1 MNQRNA
7 DHPAG
12 QTALLVLVILIGLNL
27 RPFLTAIGPLSG
39 EIGRALS
46 LGMDTLAWLTLL
58 PLWLIGIGVLL
69 TPSLRRH
76 ASARQL
82 LGAALLLLGIGS
94 AIRFDAQSGALL
106 IASAALCGLG
116 SALVQG
122 VLPALIKQAF
132 AHKVP
137 LVMGIFSACMMGGGA
152 LGASLTPRLAA
163 SLDWSRALALWSLP
177 VLLALIW
184 LVWQVRL
191 PRTVAVAIPHGE
203 QRLIAL
209 PRSWLLIACF
219 GIINSGYGIV
229 VAWLAPAYMAQGW
242 SAAQAGELVAWLALA
257 QTASGLGLPLLAA
270 RKMDRRPWMG
280 LAIAM
285 QLAGF
290 AGLWL
295 APQAAPML
303 WCMLCGAGL
312 GGSFSLIMV
321 IALDHLPDPRRAG
334 TLSALMQ
341 GFGFMLAATGPWVA
355 ARLYHHFGDFAAA
368 WQWQL
373 GGLLLMSLLVLR
385 LDPRH
390 YPRAMRLPP
399 AIMPTQDAAIPM
411 PAANMPAPA
420 AMGSSTAQNNTPA

>member
-1 MNQRNA
+1 MSKCLHA
-7 DHPAG
+7 DDKQAL
-12 QTALLVLVILIGLNL
+12 ALLVLVILIGLNL
-27 RPFLTAIGPLSG
+27 RPFLTAIGPLSRD
-39 EIGRALS
+39 IADALA
-46 LGMDTLAWLTLL
+46 LDMDTLAWLTLL
-58 PLWLIGIGVLL
+58 PLWLIGVGVLL
-69 TPSLRRH
+69 TPGLRRLTGP
-76 ASARQL
+76 SQL
-82 LGAALLLLGIGS
+82 LGAALLLLGMGN
-94 AIRFDAQSGALL
+94 AMRFDATSGALL

-122 VLPALIKQAF
+122 VLPGLIKQRF

-152 LGASLTPRLAA
+152 LGASLTPQLAA

-177 VLLALIW
+177 VLLAMVW
-184 LVWQVRL
+184 LVWRVRL
-191 PRTVAVAIPHGE
+191 PSAAVVAIPHGE

-209 PRSWLLIACF
+209 PRSWLLIGCF

-242 SAAQAGELVAWLALA
+242 SAQQGGELVAWLALA

-270 RKMDRRPWMG
+270 RKLDRRPWMG
-280 LAIAM
+280 LAIVM

-290 AGLWL
+290 GGLWL
-295 APQAAPML
+295 APQAAPIL

-355 ARLYHHFGDFAAA
+355 ARLHHLSGDFAAA

-385 LDPRH
+385 LDPRG
-390 YPRAMRLPP
+390 YTKVMRLP
-399 AIMPTQDAAIPM
+399 T
-411 PAANMPAPA
+411 PAPA
-420 AMGSSTAQNNTPA
+420 ASSTAQSKTPA

>member
-1 MNQRNA
+1 MSK
-7 DHPAG
+7 DLPASTPHHSK
-12 QTALLVLVILIGLNL
+12 QDLALLVLVILIGLNL
-27 RPFLTAIGPLSG
+27 RPFLTAIGPLAQAIDNRLG
-39 EIGRALS
+39 

-58 PLWLIGIGVLL
+58 PLWLIGVGVLI
-69 TPSLRRH
+69 TPGLRRLTGP
-76 ASARQL
+76 SQL
-82 LGAALLLLGIGS
+82 LGVALLLLGMGN
-94 AIRFDAQSGALL
+94 AMRFDAQSGALL

-122 VLPALIKQAF
+122 VLPGLIKQSF
-132 AHKVP
+132 AQKVP

-152 LGASLTPRLAA
+152 LGASLTPQLAA

-177 VLLALIW
+177 VLLAMVW
-184 LVWQVRL
+184 LGWKVRL
-191 PRTVAVAIPHGE
+191 PSAAVVAIPHGE
-203 QRLIAL
+203 QRLITL
-209 PRSWLLIACF
+209 PRSWLLIGCF

-242 SAAQAGELVAWLALA
+242 SAQQGGELVAWLALA

-270 RKMDRRPWMG
+270 RNTDRRPWMG
-280 LAIAM
+280 LAIIM
-285 QLAGF
+285 QVAGF
-290 AGLWL
+290 GGLWL
-295 APQAAPML
+295 APQAAPIL

-355 ARLYHHFGDFAAA
+355 ARLHHLSGDFAAA

-373 GGLLLMSLLVLR
+373 GGLALMSLLVLR
-385 LDPRH
+385 LDPRG
-390 YPRAMRLPP
+390 YTKVMRLP
-399 AIMPTQDAAIPM
+399 T
-411 PAANMPAPA
+411 PAPA
-420 AMGSSTAQNNTPA
+420 ASSTAQSKTPA

>member
-1 MNQRNA
+1 MNQRNT
-7 DHPAG
+7 DQPTG

-39 EIGRALS
+39 EIGHTLS

-69 TPSLRRH
+69 TPSLRRR
-76 ASARQL
+76 ASACQL
-82 LGAALLLLGIGS
+82 LGLALLLLGIGS
-94 AIRFDAQSGALL
+94 AIRFDAQSGSLL

-122 VLPALIKQAF
+122 VLPALIKQHF
-132 AHKVP
+132 ARKVP
-137 LVMGIFSACMMGGGA
+137 QVMGIFSACMMGGGA

-163 SLDWSRALALWSLP
+163 SLDWSQALALWSLP
-177 VLLALIW
+177 LLLALVW
-184 LVWQVRL
+184 LGWKVRL
-191 PRTVAVAIPHGE
+191 PSTAAVAIPDGE
-203 QRLIAL
+203 QRLITL
-209 PRSWLLIACF
+209 PRSWLLIVCF

-270 RKMDRRPWMG
+270 HSQDRRPWMG
-280 LAIAM
+280 LAITM

-295 APQAAPML
+295 APQAAPVI

-355 ARLYHHFGDFAAA
+355 ARLYHYMGDFAAA

-373 GGLLLMSLLVLR
+373 GGLLLMSLLVMR

-390 YPRAMRLPP
+390 YPRVMGLPTTSEPSLSAPLP
-399 AIMPTQDAAIPM
+399 A
-411 PAANMPAPA
+411 
-420 AMGSSTAQNNTPA
+420 SSAAQNNTPA

>member
-1 MNQRNA
+1 M
-7 DHPAG
+7 
-12 QTALLVLVILIGLNL
+12 
-27 RPFLTAIGPLSG
+27 
-39 EIGRALS
+39 
-46 LGMDTLAWLTLL
+46 
-58 PLWLIGIGVLL
+58 
-69 TPSLRRH
+69 
-76 ASARQL
+76 
-82 LGAALLLLGIGS
+82 
-94 AIRFDAQSGALL
+94 
-106 IASAALCGLG
+106 
-116 SALVQG
+116 
-122 VLPALIKQAF
+122 
-132 AHKVP
+132 
-137 LVMGIFSACMMGGGA
+137 
-152 LGASLTPRLAA
+152 
-163 SLDWSRALALWSLP
+163 
-177 VLLALIW
+177 
-184 LVWQVRL
+184 RL
-191 PRTVAVAIPHGE
+191 PSTAAVAIPDGE
-203 QRLIAL
+203 QRLITL
-209 PRSWLLIACF
+209 PRSWLLIVCF

-270 RKMDRRPWMG
+270 RSLDRRPWMG

-290 AGLWL
+290 GGLWL
-295 APQAAPML
+295 APASAPIL

-355 ARLYHHFGDFAAA
+355 ARLYHLFGDFAAA

-390 YPRAMRLPP
+390 YPRVMGLPTASEPTISAPLP
-399 AIMPTQDAAIPM
+399 ASA
-411 PAANMPAPA
+411 
-420 AMGSSTAQNNTPA
+420 TAQSNTPA

>member
-1 MNQRNA
+1 MSKGTSER
-7 DHPAG
+7 PAEARR
-12 QTALLVLVILIGLNL
+12 QQFALLVLVILIGLNL

-69 TPSLRRH
+69 TPSLRRR
-76 ASARQL
+76 ASAGQL
-82 LGAALLLLGIGS
+82 LGLALLLLGIGS
-94 AIRFDAQSGALL
+94 AMRLDAKSGALL

-132 AHKVP
+132 TRKVP

-177 VLLALIW
+177 LLLALVW

-191 PRTVAVAIPHGE
+191 PRAAAVAIPDGE
-203 QRLIAL
+203 QRLITL
-209 PRSWLLIACF
+209 PRSWLLIVCF

-229 VAWLAPAYMAQGW
+229 VAWLAPAYMANGW
-242 SAAQAGELVAWLALA
+242 NAAQAGELVAWLALA

-270 RKMDRRPWMG
+270 RSLDRRPWMG

-290 AGLWL
+290 GGLWL
-295 APQAAPML
+295 APASAPIL

-355 ARLYHHFGDFAAA
+355 ARLYHYMGDFAAA

-373 GGLLLMSLLVLR
+373 GGLLLMSLLVVR

-390 YPRAMRLPP
+390 HPRVMGLTTASEPTLSASLP
-399 AIMPTQDAAIPM
+399 ACAA
-411 PAANMPAPA
+411 
-420 AMGSSTAQNNTPA
+420 AQSNTPA

>member
-1 MNQRNA
+1 M
-7 DHPAG
+7 
-12 QTALLVLVILIGLNL
+12 
-27 RPFLTAIGPLSG
+27 
-39 EIGRALS
+39 
-46 LGMDTLAWLTLL
+46 
-58 PLWLIGIGVLL
+58 
-69 TPSLRRH
+69 
-76 ASARQL
+76 
-82 LGAALLLLGIGS
+82 
-94 AIRFDAQSGALL
+94 RFDATSGALL

-122 VLPALIKQAF
+122 VLPGLIKQRF

-152 LGASLTPRLAA
+152 LGASLTPQLAA

-177 VLLALIW
+177 VLLAMVW
-184 LVWQVRL
+184 LVWRVRL
-191 PRTVAVAIPHGE
+191 PSAAVVAIPHGE

-209 PRSWLLIACF
+209 PRSWLLIGCF

-242 SAAQAGELVAWLALA
+242 SAQQGGELVAWLALA

-270 RKMDRRPWMG
+270 RKLDRRPWMG
-280 LAIAM
+280 LAIVM

-290 AGLWL
+290 GGLWL
-295 APQAAPML
+295 APQAAPIL

-355 ARLYHHFGDFAAA
+355 ARLHHLSGDFAAA

-373 GGLLLMSLLVLR
+373 GGLVLMSLLVLR

-390 YPRAMRLPP
+390 YPRVMRLAKPVP
-399 AIMPTQDAAIPM
+399 KPVTV
-411 PAANMPAPA
+411 N
-420 AMGSSTAQNNTPA
+420 

>member
-1 MNQRNA
+1 MSK
-7 DHPAG
+7 DLPASTLHHSK
-12 QTALLVLVILIGLNL
+12 QDLALLVLVILIGLNL
-27 RPFLTAIGPLSG
+27 RPFLTAIGPLAQAIDNRLG
-39 EIGRALS
+39 

-58 PLWLIGIGVLL
+58 PLWLIGVGVLI
-69 TPSLRRH
+69 TPGLRRLT
-76 ASARQL
+76 SPSQL
-82 LGAALLLLGIGS
+82 LGAALLLLGMGN
-94 AIRFDAQSGALL
+94 AMRFDAQSGALL

-122 VLPALIKQAF
+122 VLPGLIKQSF

-152 LGASLTPRLAA
+152 LGASLTPQLAA

-177 VLLALIW
+177 VLLAMVW
-184 LVWQVRL
+184 LGWKVRL
-191 PRTVAVAIPHGE
+191 PSAAVVAIPHGE
-203 QRLIAL
+203 QRLITL
-209 PRSWLLIACF
+209 PRSWLLIGCF

-242 SAAQAGELVAWLALA
+242 SAQQGGELVAWLALA

-270 RKMDRRPWMG
+270 RNTDRRPWMG
-280 LAIAM
+280 LAIIM
-285 QLAGF
+285 QVAGF
-290 AGLWL
+290 GGLWL
-295 APQAAPML
+295 APQAAPIL

-355 ARLYHHFGDFAAA
+355 ARLHHLSGDFAAA

-373 GGLLLMSLLVLR
+373 GGLVLMSLLVLR

-390 YPRAMRLPP
+390 YPSVMGLAK
-399 AIMPTQDAAIPM
+399 
-411 PAANMPAPA
+411 PAPNPV
-420 AMGSSTAQNNTPA
+420 TVN

>member
-1 MNQRNA
+1 MNQRNT
-7 DHPAG
+7 DQPAG

-27 RPFLTAIGPLSG
+27 RPFLTAIGPLAQAIDQRL
-39 EIGRALS
+39 E

-69 TPSLRRH
+69 TPSLRRR

-82 LGAALLLLGIGS
+82 LGTALLLLGIGS
-94 AIRFDAQSGALL
+94 AMRFDAQSGALL

-132 AHKVP
+132 THKVP

-163 SLDWSRALALWSLP
+163 SLDWSRALSLWSLP

-184 LVWQVRL
+184 LGWKVRL
-191 PRTVAVAIPHGE
+191 PRATAAAIPHGE
-203 QRLIAL
+203 QRLITL
-209 PRSWLLIACF
+209 PRSWLLIVCF
-219 GIINSGYGIV
+219 GIINSGYGII
-229 VAWLAPAYMAQGW
+229 VAWLAPAYMANGW

-270 RKMDRRPWMG
+270 RSLDRRPWMA

-290 AGLWL
+290 GGLWL
-295 APQAAPML
+295 APQAAPIL

-355 ARLYHHFGDFAAA
+355 ARLYHYVGDFAAA

-373 GGLLLMSLLVLR
+373 GGLLLMSLLVVR
-385 LDPRH
+385 LDPRQ
-390 YPRAMRLPP
+390 YPRVMGLTTTSEPTISAPLP
-399 AIMPTQDAAIPM
+399 T
-411 PAANMPAPA
+411 
-420 AMGSSTAQNNTPA
+420 SSAAQNNTPA

>member
-1 MNQRNA
+1 MSKGTSER
-7 DHPAG
+7 PAEARR
-12 QTALLVLVILIGLNL
+12 QQFALLVLVILIGLNL

-58 PLWLIGIGVLL
+58 PLWLIGVGVLL
-69 TPSLRRH
+69 TPRLRSL
-76 ASARQL
+76 ASATTL
-82 LGAALLLLGIGS
+82 LGLALLLLAAGS
-94 AIRFDAQSGALL
+94 ALRFDAQSGALL
-106 IASAALCGLG
+106 ITTAALCGLG

-122 VLPALIKQAF
+122 VLPALIKQHF
-132 AHKVP
+132 ARKVP
-137 LVMGIFSACMMGGGA
+137 QVMGIFSACMMGGGA
-152 LGASLTPRLAA
+152 LGASLTPRLAV

-184 LVWQVRL
+184 LGWKVRL
-191 PRTVAVAIPHGE
+191 PSTAAVAIPDGE
-203 QRLIAL
+203 QRLITL
-209 PRSWLLIACF
+209 PRSWLLIVCF

-242 SAAQAGELVAWLALA
+242 SAAQAGELVAW
-257 QTASGLGLPLLAA
+257 PLLAA
-270 RKMDRRPWMG
+270 RSLDRRPWMG

-290 AGLWL
+290 GGLWL
-295 APQAAPML
+295 APASAPIL

-355 ARLYHHFGDFAAA
+355 ARLYHYVGDFTAA

-390 YPRAMRLPP
+390 YPRVMRLPT
-399 AIMPTQDAAIPM
+399 ASEPTL
-411 PAANMPAPA
+411 
-420 AMGSSTAQNNTPA
+420 STALPASAAAQSNTPA

>member
-1 MNQRNA
+1 MKQQNA
-7 DHPAG
+7 DQPAG

-94 AIRFDAQSGALL
+94 AMRFDAQSGSLL

-163 SLDWSRALALWSLP
+163 SLDWPRALALWSLP
-177 VLLALIW
+177 VLLALVW

-191 PRTVAVAIPHGE
+191 PRAAAVATPHGE
-203 QRLIAL
+203 QRLITL
-209 PRSWLLIACF
+209 PRSWLLIVCF

-270 RKMDRRPWMG
+270 RKMDRRPWMA

-341 GFGFMLAATGPWVA
+341 GFGFMLAASGPWVA

-385 LDPRH
+385 LDPRQ

-399 AIMPTQDAAIPM
+399 AILPTQDATMPM
-411 PAANMPAPA
+411 PAANLPPVNKA
-420 AMGSSTAQNNTPA
+420 AAQSNTPA

>member
-1 MNQRNA
+1 MSKGLHA
-7 DHPAG
+7 DGKQAL
-12 QTALLVLVILIGLNL
+12 ALLVLVILIGLNL
-27 RPFLTAIGPLSG
+27 RPFLTAIGPLSRN
-39 EIGRALS
+39 IADALA
-46 LGMDTLAWLTLL
+46 LDMDTLAWLTLL
-58 PLWLIGIGVLL
+58 PLWLIGVGVLL
-69 TPSLRRH
+69 TPGLRRLTGP
-76 ASARQL
+76 SQL
-82 LGAALLLLGIGS
+82 LGAALLLLGMGN
-94 AIRFDAQSGALL
+94 AMRFDATSGALL

-122 VLPALIKQAF
+122 VLPGLIKQRF

-152 LGASLTPRLAA
+152 LGASLTPQLAA

-177 VLLALIW
+177 VLLAMVW
-184 LVWQVRL
+184 LVWRVRL
-191 PRTVAVAIPHGE
+191 PGAAAVAIPHGE

-209 PRSWLLIACF
+209 PRSWLLIGCF

-242 SAAQAGELVAWLALA
+242 SAQQGGELVAWLALA

-270 RKMDRRPWMG
+270 RNTDRRPWMG
-280 LAIAM
+280 LAIVM

-290 AGLWL
+290 GGLWI
-295 APQAAPML
+295 APQAAPIL

-355 ARLYHHFGDFAAA
+355 ARLHHLSGDFAAA

-390 YPRAMRLPP
+390 YPRVMRLAKPVP
-399 AIMPTQDAAIPM
+399 KPVTVK
-411 PAANMPAPA
+411 
-420 AMGSSTAQNNTPA
+420 

>member
-1 MNQRNA
+1 MSKGLHA
-7 DHPAG
+7 DGKQAL
-12 QTALLVLVILIGLNL
+12 ALLVLVILIGLNL
-27 RPFLTAIGPLSG
+27 RPFLTAIGPLSRD
-39 EIGRALS
+39 IADALA
-46 LGMDTLAWLTLL
+46 LDMDTLAWLTLL
-58 PLWLIGIGVLL
+58 PLWLIGVGVLL
-69 TPSLRRH
+69 TPVLRRLTGP
-76 ASARQL
+76 RQL
-82 LGAALLLLGIGS
+82 LGAALLLLGMGN
-94 AIRFDAQSGALL
+94 AMRFDATSGALL

-122 VLPALIKQAF
+122 VLPGLIKQRF
-132 AHKVP
+132 THKVP

-152 LGASLTPRLAA
+152 LGASLTPQLAA
-163 SLDWSRALALWSLP
+163 NLDWSRALALWSLP
-177 VLLALIW
+177 VLLAMVW
-184 LVWQVRL
+184 LVWRVRL
-191 PRTVAVAIPHGE
+191 PGAAAVAIPQGE

-209 PRSWLLIACF
+209 PRSWLLIGCF

-242 SAAQAGELVAWLALA
+242 SAQQGGELVAWLALA

-270 RKMDRRPWMG
+270 RNTDRRPWMG
-280 LAIAM
+280 LAIVM

-290 AGLWL
+290 GGLWL
-295 APQAAPML
+295 APQAAPIL

-355 ARLYHHFGDFAAA
+355 ARLHHLSGDFAAA

-390 YPRAMRLPP
+390 YPRVMRLAKPVP
-399 AIMPTQDAAIPM
+399 KPVTV
-411 PAANMPAPA
+411 N
-420 AMGSSTAQNNTPA
+420 

>member
-1 MNQRNA
+1 MSKGLHA
-7 DHPAG
+7 DGKQAL
-12 QTALLVLVILIGLNL
+12 ALLVLVILIGLNL
-27 RPFLTAIGPLSG
+27 RPFLTAIGPLSRD
-39 EIGRALS
+39 IADALT
-46 LGMDTLAWLTLL
+46 LDMDTLAWLTLL
-58 PLWLIGIGVLL
+58 PLWLIGVGVLI
-69 TPSLRRH
+69 TPGLRRLTGP
-76 ASARQL
+76 SQL
-82 LGAALLLLGIGS
+82 LGAALLLLGMGN
-94 AIRFDAQSGALL
+94 AMRFDATSGALL

-122 VLPALIKQAF
+122 VLPGLIKQRF

-152 LGASLTPRLAA
+152 LGASLTPQLAA

-177 VLLALIW
+177 VLLAMVW
-184 LVWQVRL
+184 LAWKVRL
-191 PRTVAVAIPHGE
+191 PSSAVVAIPHGE

-209 PRSWLLIACF
+209 PRSWLLIGCF

-242 SAAQAGELVAWLALA
+242 SAQQGGELVAWLALA

-270 RKMDRRPWMG
+270 RNTDRRPWMG
-280 LAIAM
+280 LAIVM

-290 AGLWL
+290 GGLWI
-295 APQAAPML
+295 APQAAPIL

-355 ARLYHHFGDFAAA
+355 ARLHHLSGDFATA

-390 YPRAMRLPP
+390 YPRVMRLAKPVP
-399 AIMPTQDAAIPM
+399 KPVTV
-411 PAANMPAPA
+411 N
-420 AMGSSTAQNNTPA
+420 

>member
-1 MNQRNA
+1 MSK
-7 DHPAG
+7 DLPASTLHHSK
-12 QTALLVLVILIGLNL
+12 QDLALLVLVILIGLNL
-27 RPFLTAIGPLSG
+27 RPFLTAIGPLAQAIDNRLG
-39 EIGRALS
+39 

-58 PLWLIGIGVLL
+58 PLWLIGVGVLI
-69 TPSLRRH
+69 TPGLRRLTGP
-76 ASARQL
+76 SQL
-82 LGAALLLLGIGS
+82 LGAALLLLGMGN
-94 AIRFDAQSGALL
+94 AMRFDARSGALL

-122 VLPALIKQAF
+122 VLPGLIKQTF

-152 LGASLTPRLAA
+152 LGASLTPQLAA

-177 VLLALIW
+177 VLLAMVW
-184 LVWQVRL
+184 LAWKVRL
-191 PRTVAVAIPHGE
+191 PGAAVVAIPHGE
-203 QRLIAL
+203 QRLITL
-209 PRSWLLIACF
+209 PRSWLLIGCF

-242 SAAQAGELVAWLALA
+242 SAQQGGELVAWLALA

-270 RKMDRRPWMG
+270 RKLDRRPWMG
-280 LAIAM
+280 LAIIM
-285 QLAGF
+285 QVAGF
-290 AGLWL
+290 GGLWL
-295 APQAAPML
+295 APQAAPIL

-355 ARLYHHFGDFAAA
+355 ARLHHLSGDFAAA

-373 GGLLLMSLLVLR
+373 GGLALMSLLVLR
-385 LDPRH
+385 LDPRG
-390 YPRAMRLPP
+390 YNKVMRLTAVSKPDT
-399 AIMPTQDAAIPM
+399 PTPR
-411 PAANMPAPA
+411 
-420 AMGSSTAQNNTPA
+420 SAQSNTPA

>member
-1 MNQRNA
+1 MSKGTTA
-7 DHPAG
+7 HPAAAHR
-12 QTALLVLVILIGLNL
+12 QRFALLVLVILIGLNL
-27 RPFLTAIGPLSG
+27 RPFLTAIGPLAQA
-39 EIGRALS
+39 IDQRLS

-69 TPSLRRH
+69 TPSLRRR
-76 ASARQL
+76 ASACQL

-94 AIRFDAQSGALL
+94 AIRFDAQSGTLL

-177 VLLALIW
+177 VLLALVW
-184 LVWQVRL
+184 LGWKVRL
-191 PRTVAVAIPHGE
+191 PRAAAVAIPDGE

-209 PRSWLLIACF
+209 PRSWLLIVCF

-242 SAAQAGELVAWLALA
+242 SPAQAGELVAWLALA

-280 LAIAM
+280 LAIAT

-290 AGLWL
+290 GGLWL
-295 APQAAPML
+295 APASAPIL

-321 IALDHLPDPRRAG
+321 IALDHL
-334 TLSALMQ
+334 
-341 GFGFMLAATGPWVA
+341 
-355 ARLYHHFGDFAAA
+355 
-368 WQWQL
+368 
-373 GGLLLMSLLVLR
+373 
-385 LDPRH
+385 
-390 YPRAMRLPP
+390 
-399 AIMPTQDAAIPM
+399 
-411 PAANMPAPA
+411 
-420 AMGSSTAQNNTPA
+420 

>member
-1 MNQRNA
+1 MTMSKSA
-7 DHPAG
+7 ATEPAAARS
-12 QTALLVLVILIGLNL
+12 QQFALLVLVILIGLNL
-27 RPFLTAIGPLSG
+27 RPFLTAIGPLAQA
-39 EIGRALS
+39 IDQRLA

-69 TPSLRRH
+69 TPSLRRR

-177 VLLALIW
+177 VLLALVW
-184 LVWQVRL
+184 LGWQVRL
-191 PRTVAVAIPHGE
+191 PRAAAVAIPDGE

-209 PRSWLLIACF
+209 PRSWLLIVCF

-257 QTASGLGLPLLAA
+257 HASGLGLPLLAA

-290 AGLWL
+290 GGLWL
-295 APQAAPML
+295 APASAPIL

-355 ARLYHHFGDFAAA
+355 ARLYHYAGDFAAA

-373 GGLLLMSLLVLR
+373 GGLLMMSLLVVR

-390 YPRAMRLPP
+390 YPRVMKLPTTSEPTLSAPLP
-399 AIMPTQDAAIPM
+399 ASSAAQ
-411 PAANMPAPA
+411 
-420 AMGSSTAQNNTPA
+420 SNTPA

>member
-1 MNQRNA
+1 MSKNAATEPAEAHRQRF
-7 DHPAG
+7 
-12 QTALLVLVILIGLNL
+12 ALLVLVILIGLNL
-27 RPFLTAIGPLSG
+27 RPFLTAIGPLAQA
-39 EIGRALS
+39 IDQRLA

-69 TPSLRRH
+69 TPSLRRC

-94 AIRFDAQSGALL
+94 AMRFDAQSGTLL

-177 VLLALIW
+177 VLLALVW
-184 LVWQVRL
+184 LGWQVRL
-191 PRTVAVAIPHGE
+191 PRAAAVAIPDGE
-203 QRLIAL
+203 QRLITL
-209 PRSWLLIACF
+209 PRSWLLIICF

-270 RKMDRRPWMG
+270 RKMDRRPWMA
-280 LAIAM
+280 LAIVM

-295 APQAAPML
+295 APQ
-303 WCMLCGAGL
+303 
-312 GGSFSLIMV
+312 
-321 IALDHLPDPRRAG
+321 
-334 TLSALMQ
+334 
-341 GFGFMLAATGPWVA
+341 AATGPWVA

-385 LDPRH
+385 LAPRG
-390 YPRAMRLPP
+390 YAKVMRL
-399 AIMPTQDAAIPM
+399 
-411 PAANMPAPA
+411 PAPA
-420 AMGSSTAQNNTPA
+420 AMGSSTAQSNTPA

>member
-1 MNQRNA
+1 MSK
-7 DHPAG
+7 DLPASTLHHSK
-12 QTALLVLVILIGLNL
+12 QDLALLVLVILIGLNL
-27 RPFLTAIGPLSG
+27 RPFLTAIGPLVQAIDNRLG
-39 EIGRALS
+39 

-58 PLWLIGIGVLL
+58 PLWLIGVGVLI
-69 TPSLRRH
+69 TPGLRRLTGP
-76 ASARQL
+76 SQL
-82 LGAALLLLGIGS
+82 LGAALLLLGMGN
-94 AIRFDAQSGALL
+94 AMRFDAQSGALL

-122 VLPALIKQAF
+122 VLPGLIKQSF

-152 LGASLTPRLAA
+152 LGASLTPQLAA
-163 SLDWSRALALWSLP
+163 SLDWSQALALWSLP
-177 VLLALIW
+177 VLLAMVW
-184 LVWQVRL
+184 LAWKVRL
-191 PRTVAVAIPHGE
+191 PSAAVVAIPHGE
-203 QRLIAL
+203 QRLITL
-209 PRSWLLIACF
+209 PRSWLLIGCF

-242 SAAQAGELVAWLALA
+242 SAQQGGELVAWLALA

-270 RKMDRRPWMG
+270 RNTDRRLWMG
-280 LAIAM
+280 LAIIM
-285 QLAGF
+285 QVAGF
-290 AGLWL
+290 GGLWL
-295 APQAAPML
+295 APQAAPIL

-355 ARLYHHFGDFAAA
+355 ACLHHLSGDFAAA

-373 GGLLLMSLLVLR
+373 GGLALMSLLVLR

-390 YPRAMRLPP
+390 YPSVMGLAK
-399 AIMPTQDAAIPM
+399 
-411 PAANMPAPA
+411 PAPNHV
-420 AMGSSTAQNNTPA
+420 TVN

>member
-1 MNQRNA
+1 MSKGTFER
-7 DHPAG
+7 PAEARR
-12 QTALLVLVILIGLNL
+12 QQFALLVLVILIGLNL

-39 EIGRALS
+39 EIGRTLS

-58 PLWLIGIGVLL
+58 PLWLIGVGVLL
-69 TPSLRRH
+69 TPRLRSL
-76 ASARQL
+76 ASATTL
-82 LGAALLLLGIGS
+82 LGLALLLLAAGS
-94 AIRFDAQSGALL
+94 ALRFDAQSGPLL
-106 IASAALCGLG
+106 ITTAALCGLG

-152 LGASLTPRLAA
+152 LGASLTPRLAV

-177 VLLALIW
+177 VLLALVW
-184 LVWQVRL
+184 LGWKVRL
-191 PRTVAVAIPHGE
+191 PRAAAVAIPHGE
-203 QRLIAL
+203 QRLITL
-209 PRSWLLIACF
+209 PRSWLLIVCF

-280 LAIAM
+280 LAITM

-295 APQAAPML
+295 APASAPIL

-355 ARLYHHFGDFAAA
+355 ARLYHYVGDFAAA

-390 YPRAMRLPP
+390 YPRVMRLPTASEPSLSAPLP
-399 AIMPTQDAAIPM
+399 ASSAAQ
-411 PAANMPAPA
+411 
-420 AMGSSTAQNNTPA
+420 SNTPA

>member
-7 DHPAG
+7 DQPAG

-27 RPFLTAIGPLSG
+27 RPFLTAIGPLAQA
-39 EIGRALS
+39 IDQRLA

-58 PLWLIGIGVLL
+58 PLWLIGIGVLI
-69 TPSLRRH
+69 TPRLRSL
-76 ASARQL
+76 ASATTL
-82 LGAALLLLGIGS
+82 LGLALLLLGIGS
-94 AIRFDAQSGALL
+94 AMRFDAQSGSLL

-152 LGASLTPRLAA
+152 LGASLTPRLAV

-177 VLLALIW
+177 VLLTLGW
-184 LVWQVRL
+184 LGWKVRL
-191 PRTVAVAIPHGE
+191 PRAAAVAIPDGE
-203 QRLIAL
+203 QRLITL
-209 PRSWLLIACF
+209 PRSWLLIVCF

-229 VAWLAPAYMAQGW
+229 VAWLAPAYLALGW
-242 SAAQAGELVAWLALA
+242 SPQQGGELVAWLALA
-257 QTASGLGLPLLAA
+257 QTVSGLGLPLLAA
-270 RKMDRRPWMG
+270 RKLDRRPWMG
-280 LAIAM
+280 LAIVM
-285 QLAGF
+285 QVAGF
-290 AGLWL
+290 GGLWL
-295 APQAAPML
+295 APEVAPIL
-303 WCMLCGAGL
+303 WCLLCGAGL

-334 TLSALMQ
+334 SLSALMQ
-341 GFGFMLAATGPWVA
+341 GFGFILAATGPWVA
-355 ARLYHHFGDFAAA
+355 ARLHHLSGDFASA

-373 GGLLLMSLLVLR
+373 GEVALMSLLVLR

-390 YPRAMRLPP
+390 YARVMR
-399 AIMPTQDAAIPM
+399 Q
-411 PAANMPAPA
+411 PAAPVSQR
-420 AMGSSTAQNNTPA
+420 GQTAQSNTPA

>member
-1 MNQRNA
+1 MNQQNA
-7 DHPAG
+7 DQPAG

-39 EIGRALS
+39 EIGRTLS

-69 TPSLRRH
+69 TPRLRSL
-76 ASARQL
+76 AGATTL
-82 LGAALLLLGIGS
+82 LGLALLLLTAGS
-94 AIRFDAQSGALL
+94 ALRFDAQSGALL
-106 IASAALCGLG
+106 ITTAALCGLG

-122 VLPALIKQAF
+122 VLPALIKQHF
-132 AHKVP
+132 ARKVP

-152 LGASLTPRLAA
+152 LGASLTPRLAV

-177 VLLALIW
+177 LLLALVW
-184 LVWQVRL
+184 LGWKVRL
-191 PRTVAVAIPHGE
+191 PRATAAAIPHGE
-203 QRLIAL
+203 QRLITL
-209 PRSWLLIACF
+209 PRSWLLIVCF

-270 RKMDRRPWMG
+270 RKMDRRPWMA

-295 APQAAPML
+295 APASAPIL

-355 ARLYHHFGDFAAA
+355 ARLYHYVGDFAAA

-373 GGLLLMSLLVLR
+373 GGLLLMSLLVVR

-390 YPRAMRLPP
+390 YPRVMRLPT
-399 AIMPTQDAAIPM
+399 ASEPTLS
-411 PAANMPAPA
+411 APRPTDSA
-420 AMGSSTAQNNTPA
+420 TQSNTPA

>member
-1 MNQRNA
+1 MSKGTTA
-7 DHPAG
+7 HPAEAHR
-12 QTALLVLVILIGLNL
+12 QRFALLVLVILIGLNL
-27 RPFLTAIGPLSG
+27 RPFLTAIGPLAQA
-39 EIGRALS
+39 IDQRLA
-46 LGMDTLAWLTLL
+46 LGMDTLAWITLL

-69 TPSLRRH
+69 TPSLRSL
-76 ASARQL
+76 ASATTL
-82 LGAALLLLGIGS
+82 LGLALLLLAAGS
-94 AIRFDAQSGALL
+94 ALRFDAQSGTLL
-106 IASAALCGLG
+106 ITTAALCGLG

-122 VLPALIKQAF
+122 VLPALIKQHF
-132 AHKVP
+132 ARKVP
-137 LVMGIFSACMMGGGA
+137 QVMGIFSACMMGGGA

-163 SLDWSRALALWSLP
+163 SLDWSQALALWSLP
-177 VLLALIW
+177 LLLALGW
-184 LVWQVRL
+184 LGWKVRL
-191 PRTVAVAIPHGE
+191 PSTAAVAIPDGE
-203 QRLIAL
+203 QRMITL
-209 PRSWLLIACF
+209 PRSWLLIVCF

-229 VAWLAPAYMAQGW
+229 VAWLAPAYMANGW
-242 SAAQAGELVAWLALA
+242 NAAQAGELVAWLALA

-270 RKMDRRPWMG
+270 RSLDRRPWMG

-290 AGLWL
+290 GGLWL
-295 APQAAPML
+295 APASAPIL

-321 IALDHLPDPRRAG
+321 IALDHLADPRRAG

-355 ARLYHHFGDFAAA
+355 ARLYHLFGDFAAA

-390 YPRAMRLPP
+390 YPRVMRLPTACEQPLSAPLP
-399 AIMPTQDAAIPM
+399 ASAA
-411 PAANMPAPA
+411 
-420 AMGSSTAQNNTPA
+420 AQSNTPA

>member
-1 MNQRNA
+1 MSK
-7 DHPAG
+7 DLPASTIHHSK
-12 QTALLVLVILIGLNL
+12 QDLALLVLVILIGLNL
-27 RPFLTAIGPLSG
+27 RPFLTAIGPLAQTIDNHLG
-39 EIGRALS
+39 

-58 PLWLIGIGVLL
+58 PLWLIGVGVLI
-69 TPSLRRH
+69 TPGLRRLTGP
-76 ASARQL
+76 SQL
-82 LGAALLLLGIGS
+82 LGAALLLLGMGN
-94 AIRFDAQSGALL
+94 AMRFDAQSGALL

-122 VLPALIKQAF
+122 VLPGLIKQSF
-132 AHKVP
+132 AQKVP

-152 LGASLTPRLAA
+152 LGASLTPQLAA

-177 VLLALIW
+177 VLLAMVWLIW
-184 LVWQVRL
+184 RVRL
-191 PRTVAVAIPHGE
+191 PGATAVAIPHGE

-209 PRSWLLIACF
+209 PRSWLLIGCF

-242 SAAQAGELVAWLALA
+242 SAQQGGELVAWLALA

-270 RKMDRRPWMG
+270 RNTDRRPWMG
-280 LAIAM
+280 LAIVM

-290 AGLWL
+290 GGLWL
-295 APQAAPML
+295 APQAAPIL

-341 GFGFMLAATGPWVA
+341 GFGFMLASTGPWVA
-355 ARLYHHFGDFAAA
+355 ARLHHLSGDFAAA

-373 GGLLLMSLLVLR
+373 GGLVLMSLLVLR
-385 LDPRH
+385 LDPRG
-390 YPRAMRLPP
+390 YPSAMKLATPS
-399 AIMPTQDAAIPM
+399 
-411 PAANMPAPA
+411 PAP
-420 AMGSSTAQNNTPA
+420 TPIN

>member
-1 MNQRNA
+1 
-7 DHPAG
+7 
-12 QTALLVLVILIGLNL
+12 ALLVLVILIGLNL

-58 PLWLIGIGVLL
+58 PLWLIGVGVLL
-69 TPSLRRH
+69 TPSLRRRT
-76 ASARQL
+76 SACQL

-94 AIRFDAQSGALL
+94 ALRFDAQSGALL

-184 LVWQVRL
+184 LGWQVHL
-191 PRTVAVAIPHGE
+191 PRAAAAVAIPHGE
-203 QRLIAL
+203 QRLITL
-209 PRSWLLIACF
+209 PRSWLLIVCF

-270 RKMDRRPWMG
+270 RSLDRRPWMG

-295 APQAAPML
+295 APAIAPIL

-355 ARLYHHFGDFAAA
+355 ARLYHYVGDFAAA

-390 YPRAMRLPP
+390 YPRVMGLPT
-399 AIMPTQDAAIPM
+399 ASEPTHSAPLPTSSAAQ
-411 PAANMPAPA
+411 
-420 AMGSSTAQNNTPA
+420 SNTPA

>member
-1 MNQRNA
+1 MSKGLHA
-7 DHPAG
+7 DGKQAL
-12 QTALLVLVILIGLNL
+12 ALLVLVILIGLNL
-27 RPFLTAIGPLSG
+27 RPFLTAIGPLSRD
-39 EIGRALS
+39 IADALA
-46 LGMDTLAWLTLL
+46 LDMDTLAWLTLL
-58 PLWLIGIGVLL
+58 PLWLIGVGVLL
-69 TPSLRRH
+69 TPGLRRLTGP
-76 ASARQL
+76 RQL
-82 LGAALLLLGIGS
+82 LGAALLLLGMGN
-94 AIRFDAQSGALL
+94 AMRFDAQSGTLL

-122 VLPALIKQAF
+122 VLPGLIKQRF

-152 LGASLTPRLAA
+152 LGASLTPQLAA

-177 VLLALIW
+177 VLLAMVW
-184 LVWQVRL
+184 LVWRVRL
-191 PRTVAVAIPHGE
+191 PSAAVVAIPQGE

-209 PRSWLLIACF
+209 PRSWLLIGCF

-242 SAAQAGELVAWLALA
+242 SAQQGGELVAWLALA

-270 RKMDRRPWMG
+270 RNTDRRPWMG
-280 LAIAM
+280 LAIVM

-290 AGLWL
+290 GGLWI
-295 APQAAPML
+295 APQAAPIL

-355 ARLYHHFGDFAAA
+355 ARLHHLSGDFAAA

-390 YPRAMRLPP
+390 YPRVMRLAKPVP
-399 AIMPTQDAAIPM
+399 KPVTV
-411 PAANMPAPA
+411 N
-420 AMGSSTAQNNTPA
+420 